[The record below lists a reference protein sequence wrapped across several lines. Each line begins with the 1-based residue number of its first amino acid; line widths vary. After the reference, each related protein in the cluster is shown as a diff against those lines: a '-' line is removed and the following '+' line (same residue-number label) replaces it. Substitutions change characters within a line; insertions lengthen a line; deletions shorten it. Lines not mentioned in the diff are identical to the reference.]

1 MLDVVIAT
9 VCGLVGAGSLA
20 MGWDRFYYGKG
31 SDAVAGARLIGMGVL
46 LFVAARV
53 VWYLH
58 AHP

>member
-1 MLDVVIAT
+1 ML
-9 VCGLVGAGSLA
+9 
-20 MGWDRFYYGKG
+20 MGWDRFYYGKE
-31 SDAVAGARLIGMGVL
+31 AVAMDGAKLIGVGLL